1 MSDLVSEPGPVLIW
15 ILYRAYP
22 VPDLDHVSDSDP
34 VSASDP
40 QSDPDSEK
48 RFRWN
53 NQAKKFRICL
63 FPNPDADE
71 TGSAFI

>member
-34 VSASDP
+34 VSASHL

-48 RFRWN
+48 RFRN
-53 NQAKKFRICL
+53 NQAKKFRIWL
-63 FPNPDADE
+63 YPNPDADE
-71 TGSAFI
+71 TGSTFI